1 MSPEAPVPL
10 FARLW
15 PAIVRRE
22 PKALHR
28 LRVENLAGLAGAVLE
43 VGAGTGTNFPLYPS
57 TVRRVVAVEPEPS
70 LRALAEQAAADAPI
84 PVDVRGGAFEDLSSL
99 ASEQFDAV
107 VASLVL
113 CSVPEA
119 EHALAQAFS
128 VLRPGGELRFVE
140 HVAVAGAMGT
150 LQRAADATFWPKL
163 FGNCHTHRD
172 TVAAIRRAGFAVGGS
187 RIVRVTPAWLPNP
200 AGSMAV
206 GRAVKPA

>member
-1 MSPEAPVPL
+1 MPGEAPASL

-22 PKALHR
+22 PKALRR

-70 LRALAEQAAADAPI
+70 LRALAEQAAAAAPVQI
-84 PVDVRGGAFEDLSSL
+84 EVRDGAFEDLSPL
-99 ASEQFDAV
+99 APEKFDAV

-128 VLRPGGELRFVE
+128 ALRPGGELRFVE
-140 HVAVAGAMGT
+140 HVAAAGALGT
-150 LQRAADATFWPKL
+150 LQRAADATFWPRL

-172 TVAAIRRAGFAVGGS
+172 TVGAIRRAGFAVDRS
-187 RIVRVTPAWLPNP
+187 RLVRVTPAWLPNP